1 MPVYALSDEISFPPP
16 ELARDDG
23 LLAVGGDLCPERLVL
38 AYASG
43 IFPWTCG
50 PGPILWWCPAPR
62 FVLLPH
68 ELHVGRSLRK
78 QQRRAPYRL
87 SLDEAF
93 PTVIRACA
101 SVPRPGQRGT
111 WIDAD
116 MQAAY
121 IRLHELGLAHSV
133 EAWEGDTV
141 VGGLYGV
148 ALGSVFFGES
158 MFAHRPDASKL
169 AFAAL
174 VQQLRA
180 WGFTLVDC
188 QIHTEHLERFGA
200 REIELPEFLARLE
213 DGVDRPT
220 RRGPWRFDEPALDP
234 ALDPAG
240 PGSDG

>member
-1 MPVYALSDEISFPPP
+1 MPVYALTDEISFPPP

-23 LLAVGGDLCPERLVL
+23 LLAVGGDLSPERLVL

-50 PGPILWWCPAPR
+50 PGPILWWCPSPR
-62 FVLLPH
+62 FVLLPD
-68 ELHVGRSLRK
+68 ELHLSRSLRK

-93 PTVIRACA
+93 PQVIRECA
-101 SVPRPGQRGT
+101 NQPRPGQRGT
-111 WIDAD
+111 WIDTD

-121 IRLHELGLAHSV
+121 TRLHALGLAHSA
-133 EAWEGDTV
+133 EAWEGSTL

-158 MFAHRPDASKL
+158 MFARRPDASKL

-174 VQQLRA
+174 VEQLSA
-180 WGFTLVDC
+180 WGFSLVDC
-188 QIHTEHLERFGA
+188 QMQTEHLERFGA
-200 REIELPEFLARLE
+200 RDIPLEEFLATLDE
-213 DGVDRPT
+213 GIERPT
-220 RRGPWRFDEPALDP
+220 RQGRWRFDGQPPESAAPVS
-234 ALDPAG
+234 G
-240 PGSDG
+240 G

>member
-1 MPVYALSDEISFPPP
+1 MPVYALTDEIAFPPP

-23 LLAVGGDLCPERLVL
+23 LLAVGGDLSPERLVL

-50 PGPILWWCPAPR
+50 PGPILWWSPAPR
-62 FVLLPH
+62 FVLFPD
-68 ELHVGRSLRK
+68 ELHVSRSLRK

-93 PTVIRACA
+93 PQVIRGCA
-101 SVPRPGQRGT
+101 TAPRPGQRGT

-133 EAWEGDTV
+133 EAWEGTTL

-148 ALGSVFFGES
+148 ALGSVYFGES
-158 MFAHRPDASKL
+158 MFTRRPDASKL
-169 AFAAL
+169 AFVAL
-174 VQQLRA
+174 VEQLRA
-180 WGFTLVDC
+180 WGTTMIDC
-188 QIHTEHLERFGA
+188 QLHTEHLDRFGA
-200 REIELPEFLARLE
+200 REIPLPEFLARLE
-213 DGVDRPT
+213 DGVDQPT
-220 RRGPWRFDEPALDP
+220 RRGPWRFDDP
-234 ALDPAG
+234 PPVLRQPP
-240 PGSDG
+240 PGSGRGG